1 MLSTG
6 NSNLDELIKNEIAS
20 KGSLDSVHQVI
31 AEWNYNAY
39 TEMDSIGCFTTN
51 AVDSTS
57 FDDGT
62 QTETYTSDDN
72 TKLYEPDIKRI
83 KYTPLKDIFGINR
96 PNPGIIHSV
105 YTSPAKNTKQPLNGD
120 ADPLT
125 ISKVFNMRT
134 EDTRLYPMSRNSPY
148 RYWNSARKVNKVLV
162 GVSASDKTIT
172 HAAPFVKYKTEI
184 STNKIVVKTQK
195 HLGYP
200 LAYRVDILV
209 GTTWSTAYEA
219 TGTAR
224 SISSVTATPVKPSDP
239 TRNIY
244 YKFTMSS
251 GHGIKYLDDVLLSR
265 NGEFYTVSK
274 VEGNDVT
281 FYSQTPITGIVSGD
295 TLTVSNMYDGKLDA
309 YYDPANG
316 GSWGRYTPYLYNADE
331 KTVTDFSTTNTQTKK
346 IKGVRFVVTKMSNP
360 NIPLE
365 VIELSPRLVAD
376 ITNSVVGFDVNSS
389 IGQSQ
394 YGLPVGT
401 IISSNGS
408 LKLSNTERFFNKNN
422 PNSILKDILR
432 PNVQIKLFQ
441 KMNVTGIDY
450 RFPLKVMYT
459 GMWNESPDFQVDTQ
473 LEDYFKFFK
482 EMSAPDLMVA
492 NETGVPTSVAILMLL
507 DNIGFNAYKFQK
519 TNTEA
524 DQEDVVLDYFYSKKE
539 QSVMEVLEAIAVSTQ
554 TSIYIDYDSYADN
567 EVIAM
572 TKERMLA
579 AKENKDF
586 WLSGNDG
593 SFTKDV
599 DFFGGA
605 VNEVTF
611 ISNVASFQENIEPPV
626 TDINIKYAGIGIE
639 KMGFSLQDMDE
650 DKRKEVL
657 EGPTGAASVA
667 NRDLRYTPD
676 IVWKP
681 TTNKENSEN
690 YLAAASLVS
699 DMSATRPKDA
709 FANITK
715 DATSKYEAIRKFYDQ
730 NQSVMSMFL
739 DRELINTFINSYQGY
754 IMVDTELVRYEGI
767 RFLIFDPVSKK
778 SSRKILF
785 SKEEYAF
792 ERSRVGQGGSI
803 EPDSLVVYIETRQQ
817 DLTGTQKRFTVIS
830 DGRGQKNTKI
840 VYHKGTNTAQS
851 FFTRNPQWSKFG
863 GQLYDKKIA
872 TDIIAAVKA
881 DNIVDTQISNDSVG
895 ESGSIKVP
903 VGYLKVTAPPS
914 SLSGREK
921 SGIKE
926 ATSVRLGVPMN
937 SSSEQ
942 IITGIVRDVGAP
954 VRKIGTRMRLVS
966 SVPKNVEAGEKLIK
980 EGIIAGIGWNITA
993 TTNDFSGYIVE
1004 VEEVGTIDAA
1014 SILDAKYRN
1023 LRFYRVNPNNSIT
1036 FFGNAWVNVSG
1047 TPNEK
1052 IDFNAA
1058 LSDARQ
1064 NGKAYAQIFDLEV
1077 TMRRQGGKVYYEVIW
1092 ENQVVVEAE
1101 ENVSSIL
1108 PERQNVA
1115 LITRGPSAAIYEYV
1129 YAFSSPDDIVV
1140 PDSASYVT
1148 KNLNTSASQ
1157 LVSRGLM
1164 PDIVKV
1170 NTDSDKAYEL
1180 KGIFEDFGKMARE
1193 VKKFDVRY
1201 QYPSLNPK
1209 LISLAD
1215 YNPNYYVSD
1224 FTTSSFGSSFWL
1236 YNTASGPIQIDE
1248 STFTPLWVSAYALK
1262 EIMGGTLQS
1271 SKYIETSQEDK
1282 ILNDSFDI
1290 NRQTYGKQEI
1300 SLSGEYINNLDQA
1313 RKLADWVVSNVSKER
1328 KTISIGIFPI
1338 PLLELGD
1345 KVGLLYSDK
1354 LYNDSNKCYTVTSIS
1369 HSISQSGPQM
1379 TLEVKECV

>member
-20 KGSLDSVHQVI
+20 STSLNSVHQVI

-96 PNPGIIHSV
+96 PNPGIVHSV
-105 YTSPAKNTKQPLNGD
+105 YTSPAKNTRQPLNGD

-148 RYWNSARKVNKVLV
+148 RYWNSARKINKVLV

-172 HAAPFVKYKTEI
+172 HAAPFVKYSSEI

-200 LAYRVDILV
+200 LAYRVDVLI

-224 SISSVTATPVKPSDP
+224 SISSVVATPVKPSDA
-239 TRNIY
+239 TRNIF

-265 NGEFYTVSK
+265 NGKFYTVSK

-295 TLTVSNMYDGKLDA
+295 TLTVSNMYDGKLDV

-331 KTVTDFSTTNTQTKK
+331 KTVNDFSVTNTQTKK
-346 IKGVRFVVTKMSNP
+346 IKGVRFVATKMSNP

-376 ITNSVVGFDVNSS
+376 ISNNVISFDVNSS
-389 IGQSQ
+389 TGRSQ
-394 YGLPVGT
+394 YGLPVGN

-408 LKLSNTERFFNKNN
+408 LKLSNTENFFNKNN
-422 PNSILKDILR
+422 SNSILKDILR

-459 GMWNESPDFQVDTQ
+459 GMWNEIQDMTVDTQ

-482 EMSAPDLMVA
+482 EMSAPDLMIA

-519 TNTEA
+519 TNIEA
-524 DQEDVVLDYFYSKKE
+524 DQEDVILDYFYSKKE
-539 QSVMEVLEAIAVSTQ
+539 QSVMEVLETIAVSTQ

-567 EVIAM
+567 ELIAM

-586 WLSGNDG
+586 WLTGNDG
-593 SFTKDV
+593 SITKDV

-605 VNEVTF
+605 VNEVKF
-611 ISNVASFQENIEPPV
+611 ISNVASFQENIEPPI
-626 TDINIKYAGIGIE
+626 TDINIKYSGIGVE
-639 KMGFSLQDMDE
+639 KMGFALQAMDQ
-650 DKRKEVL
+650 DKRKQVL
-657 EGPTGAASVA
+657 EGPTGAVSVA

-681 TTNKENSEN
+681 TTNQENSEN
-690 YLAAASLVS
+690 TLAAASLIS
-699 DMSATRPKDA
+699 NISETRPKTG
-709 FANITK
+709 FSGVTK
-715 DATSKYEAIRKFYDQ
+715 NATNKYEAIRKFYEH
-730 NQSVMSMFL
+730 NSSIMSVFL
-739 DRELINTFINSYQGY
+739 DRELINTFVNSYQGY
-754 IMVDTELVRYEGI
+754 VMVDTELIRYEGI

-785 SKEEYAF
+785 SKEEYSF
-792 ERSRVGQGGSI
+792 ERSKVGQGGSM
-803 EPDSLVVYIETRQQ
+803 EPDCLVIYLETKQE
-817 DLTGTQKRFTVIS
+817 DLTGTQKRFTVLS

-840 VYHKGTNTAQS
+840 VSHKGATTAGS
-851 FFTRNPQWSKFG
+851 FFVRNPQWSKFG

-872 TDIIAAVKA
+872 TPIIDAVKA
-881 DNIVDTQISNDSVG
+881 DTIVDTQISNASVG
-895 ESGSIKVP
+895 ESGSLTVP
-903 VGYLKVTAPPS
+903 VGYLKLTAPPS

-926 ATSVRLGVPMN
+926 STSIKKGLPMN
-937 SSSEQ
+937 TVSEQ
-942 IITGIVRDVGAP
+942 IITGIVRNVGVP
-954 VRKIGTRMRLVS
+954 IRKIGTRMRLVS
-966 SVPKNVEAGEKLIK
+966 SVPKNVNAGEKLIK

-993 TTNDFSGYIVE
+993 TTNDFSGYILE
-1004 VEEVGTIDAA
+1004 VEEVGTIDAV

-1023 LRFYRVNPNNSIT
+1023 LRLYKVKPNNEIVLL
-1036 FFGNAWVNVSG
+1036 GNAWVNVSS
-1047 TPNEK
+1047 TPNERV
-1052 IDFNAA
+1052 DFNGA
-1058 LSDARQ
+1058 LSSARQ
-1064 NGKAYAQIFDLEV
+1064 NGKSYAQIFDLEV
-1077 TMRRQGGKVYYEVIW
+1077 TMRRQGGLVYYAVMW
-1092 ENQVVVEAE
+1092 ENQMVLEARE
-1101 ENVSSIL
+1101 KVSDIL
-1108 PERQNVA
+1108 PEKQNVA

-1129 YAFSSPDDIVV
+1129 YAFSTPDDIIV
-1140 PDSASYVT
+1140 PDSSSYLT
-1148 KNLNTSASQ
+1148 KNSNVSASQ
-1157 LVSRGLM
+1157 LAARGLM
-1164 PDIVKV
+1164 ADVVKI
-1170 NTDSDKAYEL
+1170 NTDSDRAYEL
-1180 KGIFEDFGKMARE
+1180 KGIFEDFGKMTRE

-1215 YNPNYYVSD
+1215 YNPSYYISD
-1224 FTTSSFGSSFWL
+1224 FTTSSFGSSFWV
-1236 YNTASGPIQIDE
+1236 YNTSGGPIKIDE
-1248 STFTPLWVSAYALK
+1248 STYTPLWVSAYALK

-1282 ILNDSFDI
+1282 VLNDSFDI

-1328 KTISIGIFPI
+1328 KTINLGVFPI

-1345 KVGLLYSDK
+1345 KVGFLYSDK

-1369 HSISQSGPQM
+1369 HSISQAGPQM
-1379 TLEVKECV
+1379 TLEIKECV